1 MKGEIYLHSFP
12 SRADARQERL
22 YRKAENALFT
32 SEEILYPSEVKKLS
46 KEGFN
51 IQKISEYDSSRSLSL
66 YVVLWNNPYDY
77 CVPLIVHNY
86 MSNFINT
93 FPKTENFAQELFIIA
108 GRALS
113 QKY

>member
-1 MKGEIYLHSFP
+1 MHDLI
-12 SRADARQERL
+12 SRNDSRQERF
-22 YRKAENALFT
+22 YKRAENALFV
-32 SEEILYPSEVKKLS
+32 SEEILYPSEAKKLI
-46 KEGFN
+46 KEGFKV
-51 IQKISEYDSSRSLSL
+51 QKISEYDSSRSLSL
-66 YVVLWNNPYDY
+66 YIISWNNPYDY